1 MFSMQELPDVANFKH
16 FLRTDHGATA
26 FLADQSIGPVTLTRA
41 PGRLDVM
48 GGVADYSGSL
58 VAEMTIAEAALV
70 ALSPRADR
78 TLRVWSRGIDA
89 EGHTPQV
96 SVSLDD
102 FYSPGGSLL
111 SYDAVQTLLRSDS
124 KTRWAAYMFGC
135 VFTLLAEGIVPS
147 FTRGANILL
156 DSRVPLG
163 AGVSSSA
170 AIEVATMQALNAA
183 FGLHLDG
190 VTVAR
195 LSQMVENKVVG
206 APCGIM
212 DQMTSALGV
221 QNSLLLILC
230 QPHEVQGAQAL
241 PEGVQVYG
249 INSNVKHSVG
259 GTAYTRARVAAFMG
273 RKLLGVGYL
282 ARISWLDFVSLKS
295 TLPSRIQGSEFL
307 AQFGETGDS
316 VTSIEIHASYNVI
329 AATSH
334 GIEENERVAGF
345 VQELQEAIDD
355 DKSYLNEH
363 LTKAGL
369 KMYSSH
375 KSYTSI
381 GLGCVETDLLVELG
395 HAAGPS
401 KGIYGAKIT
410 GGGSGGTVAFLTYGD
425 RAARTIS
432 EIAAAYQAQTGLT
445 PQIFTG
451 GQSPGAMAF
460 GSDEL

>member
-1 MFSMQELPDVANFKH
+1 MFSTQELPDVANFKY

-26 FLADQSIGPVTLTRA
+26 FLAESSAGPTTLTRA

-70 ALSPRADR
+70 ALSPRTDR

-96 SVSLDD
+96 SVSIEG

-111 SYDAVQTLLRSDS
+111 SYDAVQTLLRSDPQ
-124 KTRWAAYMFGC
+124 TRWAAYVFGC
-135 VFTLLAEGIVPS
+135 VFTLLAEGIVPHFS
-147 FTRGANILL
+147 HGANILL

-183 FGLHLDG
+183 FGLNLDG
-190 VTVAR
+190 VAVAR

-230 QPHEVQGAQAL
+230 QPHEIQGTQEL

-273 RKLLGVGYL
+273 RKLLGVEYL
-282 ARISWLDFVSLKS
+282 ANLAFRSVPSMSSLPNSITGADFEK
-295 TLPSRIQGSEFL
+295 QH
-307 AQFGETGDS
+307 GETGDT
-316 VTSIEIHASYNVI
+316 VTRISPDEVYNIHD
-329 AATSH
+329 AALH
-334 GIEENERVAGF
+334 GIQEPARIALFKSVLQNTAEETMQQDNA
-345 VQELQEAIDD
+345 LAM
-355 DKSYLNEH
+355 
-363 LTKAGL
+363 AGL
-369 KMYSSH
+369 AMYSSH

-395 HAAGPS
+395 RTAGPD

-410 GGGSGGTVAFLTYGD
+410 GGGSGGTVAFLTQGD
-425 RAARTIS
+425 RAAQTIS
-432 EIAAAYQAQTGLT
+432 EIAEAYQAQTGLT